1 MQQKIQ
7 RRSLFE
13 LFRLIQFHIS
23 DSYEIYTYAQMR
35 NFYQR
40 LKTAEEN
47 STKLRNIDLK
57 NKLRKNSDEDLKFLK
72 PTYFYLT
79 SASEFVLPSD
89 HSLLPKCLSTV
100 LLGGGIQQ
108 SLLIKSSPKAVSEE
122 IQDRLS
128 SQEHQWPPT
137 PQKII
142 QSYCIDC

>member
-1 MQQKIQ
+1 
-7 RRSLFE
+7 
-13 LFRLIQFHIS
+13 
-23 DSYEIYTYAQMR
+23 MR

-47 STKLRNIDLK
+47 STKLQSIDLK
-57 NKLRKNSDEDLKFLK
+57 NKLREKSNEDLKFLK
-72 PTYFYLT
+72 PTYFSLT

-89 HSLLPKCLSTV
+89 DSLLRKCLSTV
-100 LLGGGIQQ
+100 LVGGGIQQ
-108 SLLIKSSPKAVSEE
+108 SLFIKSSPKAVSEE

-128 SQEHQWPPT
+128 SQERQWPRT